1 MKAATGVA
9 VSMFLSKPRQYDP
22 LYRCNTF
29 CYTPRVAKKPK
40 LMRAYRLKPE
50 TVSEIE
56 RLAEEWECTQAAVIE
71 RVFAGIASGPVEYP
85 GLRGDGA
92 INEALRM
99 GLIEHGSQVPVVS
112 RPRGEHVANARPTFK
127 GPIPRPKDRK

>member
-1 MKAATGVA
+1 M
-9 VSMFLSKPRQYDP
+9 
-22 LYRCNTF
+22 
-29 CYTPRVAKKPK
+29 AKKPK

-85 GLRGDGA
+85 GLRGDGP
-92 INEALRM
+92 INEGLRTKM
-99 GLIEHGSQVPVVS
+99 IGQLDAVGPELAGG
-112 RPRGEHVANARPTFK
+112 RGKASTQTFK
-127 GPIPRPKDRK
+127 RGPRPEGG